1 MEFFLNGKALRLRS
15 QYKKYLVA
23 KDDKKSVGQD
33 GDGSSKRAEWTV
45 EVVTDSDD
53 YFIRLKRC
61 YNKYLTASSTGQK
74 VLQTPP
80 SPDDST
86 VEWEPINDGEYY
98 RLKRRNSSFL
108 RGSRWRRLYS
118 VTHYTAENETMKSSL
133 KWDIEDVMTP
143 PADPPFA
150 FENVS

>member
-1 MEFFLNGKALRLRS
+1 MARRFD
-15 QYKKYLVA
+15 KKYLVA

-53 YFIRLKRC
+53 YFIRLKSC

-133 KWDIEDVMTP
+133 KWDIEVP
-143 PADPPFA
+143 
-150 FENVS
+150 